1 MNGIKKRMATEKK
14 QLPIYYFTF
23 FAVILWYIRFYFY
36 IQGVYFFSG
45 LLSIYCTYESS
56 NVIRRLTLHY
66 FIVLSLKATI
76 KLTTEIFKAYS
87 NHKTSVVAWGICS
100 TPLYNCA
107 GRGPPFPRTVRL
119 KICFSTKFRGSLF
132 SQNRRTMK
140 GLVKYCFVQKIQIF
154 PRILLQLFI
163 FGQMHVIFSFWG
175 LFSRRSNFRGKF
187 SLLP

>member
-1 MNGIKKRMATEKK
+1 MRPRGKKISQYITLFCGHFVVYKILLFNIYQGYIFPVHCHAFYQFIVPMNHLMLLGG
-14 QLPIYYFTF
+14 
-23 FAVILWYIRFYFY
+23 YI
-36 IQGVYFFSG
+36 
-45 LLSIYCTYESS
+45 T
-56 NVIRRLTLHY
+56 Y

-87 NHKTSVVAWGICS
+87 NHKTSVVAWGVCS